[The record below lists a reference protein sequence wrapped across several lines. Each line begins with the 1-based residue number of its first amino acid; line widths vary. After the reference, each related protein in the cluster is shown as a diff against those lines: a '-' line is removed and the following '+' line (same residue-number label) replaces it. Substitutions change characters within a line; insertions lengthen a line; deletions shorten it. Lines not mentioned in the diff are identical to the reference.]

1 MGYHAVR
8 DERILHLPGTLTLGI
23 LPHTKGA
30 VDLATRARDFGK
42 EVLLHQPMEA
52 RPSPWALRE
61 PGTLLAS
68 MRPDTFTRT
77 FEAALDRLPNV
88 AGVSNHT
95 GSLLTSDPSAMRRLM
110 GTLKSRNLYF
120 LDSRTTAATVALDMA
135 VEAGIPA
142 SRRDVFLDNVISTEA
157 IHLAFK
163 QAVAVARKQGK
174 AIVIAHPYEQTV
186 RYLEHVLYALPA
198 DINLVSAGYLAYSSY
213 PETPVP
219 QQVAMSPH
227 KAPGRLSPR
236 QGLSPNPESPGTAAP
251 GL

>member
-30 VDLATRARDFGK
+30 IDLATRAKDFGK

-52 RPSPWALRE
+52 RPSRWALRE
-61 PGTLLAS
+61 PGTLLVS
-68 MRPDTFTRT
+68 MQAHTFTST

-95 GSLLTSDPSAMRRLM
+95 GSLLTSDPAAMRRLM
-110 GTLKSRNLYF
+110 TVIKARNLYF
-120 LDSRTTAATVALDMA
+120 LDSRTTPATVALDMA
-135 VEAGIPA
+135 VEAGVPA
-142 SRRDVFLDNVISTEA
+142 SKRDVFLDNEISLEA
-157 IHLAFK
+157 IHLAFR
-163 QAVAVARKQGK
+163 QALSVARKQGK

-186 RYLEHVLYALPA
+186 RYLEHVLYALPE
-198 DINLVSAGYLAYSSY
+198 DITLVSAGYLAYSSY

-219 QQVAMSPH
+219 QQVAAFPH
-227 KAPGRLSPR
+227 KAPV
-236 QGLSPNPESPGTAAP
+236 Q
-251 GL
+251 

>member
-1 MGYHAVR
+1 MGYHAGR
-8 DERILHLPGTLTLGI
+8 DQRILHLPGTVTLGI

-52 RPSPWALRE
+52 RPSRWALRE
-61 PGTLLAS
+61 PGTLMVA
-68 MRPDTFTRT
+68 MRPDVFTQT

-95 GSLLTSDPSAMRRLM
+95 GSLLTSDPAAMRRLM
-110 GTLKSRNLYF
+110 HIVKSRQLYF
-120 LDSRTTAATVALDMA
+120 LDSRTTPATVALDMA
-135 VEAGIPA
+135 IEAGIPA
-142 SRRDVFLDNVISTEA
+142 SKRDVFLDNVISMDA

-163 QAVAVARKQGK
+163 QALAVARRQGK

-186 RYLEHVLYALPA
+186 RYLEHVLYALPG

-227 KAPGRLSPR
+227 KAPGP
-236 QGLSPNPESPGTAAP
+236 
-251 GL
+251 